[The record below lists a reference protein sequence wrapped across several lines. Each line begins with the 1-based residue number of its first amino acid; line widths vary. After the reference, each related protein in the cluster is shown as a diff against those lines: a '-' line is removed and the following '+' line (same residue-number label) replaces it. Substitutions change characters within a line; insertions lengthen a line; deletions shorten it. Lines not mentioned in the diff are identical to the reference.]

1 MSYYEKISCR
11 IAIQVCI
18 GYFPDGRERH
28 RTFSIKGI
36 KPDAPLEAI
45 ASLARALAPVLA
57 YPITK
62 VRKVVK
68 REIFFYE
75 DAVMPIPLD
84 ITEPEARKIIFS
96 TAFPIPERLVAA
108 AILPFP
114 SLSTEAWLKQMGFP
128 SKRAPPAN
136 MVWRLILRSLA
147 VMRTALGNYD
157 KISLYAVYEPVGF
170 IYASAPP
177 TRHITAQLFRFTDSF
192 VAIARNILQ

>member
-1 MSYYEKISCR
+1 MEAAMSYYEKISCR

-45 ASLARALAPVLA
+45 ASFARALAPVLA

-75 DAVMPIPLD
+75 EAVMPIPAENV
-84 ITEPEARKIIFS
+84 EPEARKIIPFS
-96 TAFPIPERLVAA
+96 VSERLVARERVMGNRSA
-108 AILPFP
+108 VPRNFTILPFS
-114 SLSTEAWLKQMGFP
+114 SLPAEASSMHIVFP
-128 SKRAPPAN
+128 SNRAPPA
-136 MVWRLILRSLA
+136 
-147 VMRTALGNYD
+147 
-157 KISLYAVYEPVGF
+157 
-170 IYASAPP
+170 P
-177 TRHITAQLFRFTDSF
+177 T
-192 VAIARNILQ
+192 

>member
-11 IAIQVCI
+11 IAIQVCV

-84 ITEPEARKIIFS
+84 ISEPAARKVIPFS
-96 TAFPIPERLVAA
+96 VSERLVARKPIIGNRSA
-108 AILPFP
+108 VPRNFTILPFS

-128 SKRAPPAN
+128 SNRAPP
-136 MVWRLILRSLA
+136 
-147 VMRTALGNYD
+147 G
-157 KISLYAVYEPVGF
+157 KCG
-170 IYASAPP
+170 
-177 TRHITAQLFRFTDSF
+177 
-192 VAIARNILQ
+192 